1 MTDQLTKTERYAE
14 NSVFKLI
21 ARASMTLA
29 APALIGLVALVLDMR
44 AQIMAQAGQITVIE
58 TRLTARIAAL
68 EDRQG
73 AQSRRMDLTDQR
85 IERLV
90 DLTGKFAVDTAVLA
104 EQIRALIAA
113 SQPANRPGAS
123 R

>member
-1 MTDQLTKTERYAE
+1 MTDAASKTERFAE

-21 ARASMTLA
+21 ARASMTVA

-44 AQIMAQAGQITVIE
+44 AQIIAQAGQVTVIE

-68 EDRQG
+68 EDRLG

-85 IERLV
+85 IERLA

-113 SQPANRPGAS
+113 SQPLNRPGAL

>member
-1 MTDQLTKTERYAE
+1 MTDTASKTERYAE
-14 NSVFKLI
+14 NALFKLI
-21 ARASMTLA
+21 ARGSMTLA
-29 APALIGLVALVLDMR
+29 APAVIGLVVLVLDMR
-44 AQIMAQAGQITVIE
+44 AQITAQAGSIAVLE
-58 TRLTARIAAL
+58 TRLTARIAAV

-85 IERLV
+85 IERLA

-113 SQPANRPGAS
+113 SQPKPAWPR
-123 R
+123 

>member
-1 MTDQLTKTERYAE
+1 MTDPASRIDRAAE
-14 NSVFKLI
+14 NSAFKLI
-21 ARASMTLA
+21 ARGSMTLA

-44 AQIMAQAGQITVIE
+44 AQIAAQAGAIAVLE
-58 TRLTARIAAL
+58 TRLAARIAAN
-68 EDRQG
+68 EDRLS

-85 IERLV
+85 IERLA

-113 SQPANRPGAS
+113 SKLK
-123 R
+123 

>member
-1 MTDQLTKTERYAE
+1 
-14 NSVFKLI
+14 
-21 ARASMTLA
+21 MTLA
-29 APALIGLVALVLDMR
+29 APAVIGLVVLVLDMR
-44 AQIMAQAGQITVIE
+44 MQVAAQAGQVAVLE
-58 TRLTARIAAL
+58 TRLTARMSAV

-85 IERLV
+85 IERLA
-90 DLTGKFAVDTAVLA
+90 DLTGKFAVDAAVLA

-113 SQPANRPGAS
+113 SQPKPGGS

>member
-1 MTDQLTKTERYAE
+1 MIDAASKAERYAE
-14 NSVFKLI
+14 NALFKLI
-21 ARASMTLA
+21 ARGSMALA
-29 APALIGLVALVLDMR
+29 LPALIGLVVLVLDMR
-44 AQIMAQAGQITVIE
+44 AQIMGQAGSIAVLE
-58 TRLTARIAAL
+58 TRLMARIVAV

-73 AQSRRMDLTDQR
+73 AQSRRMDITDQR
-85 IERLV
+85 IERLA

-113 SQPANRPGAS
+113 SQQKPGVS